1 MDPTINISNSD
12 DFNRIKE
19 SSVIVTNKSNSK
31 SLVNHRFNSNIN
43 NIDQNPNP
51 NSNPNHILNIQKTSD
66 SQSPL
71 HAKPTIIVDTDTL
84 PLSRPTSIA
93 SSPSRHSGLP

>member
-31 SLVNHRFNSNIN
+31 SLVNHKFNSTIN

-51 NSNPNHILNIQKTSD
+51 NHLLNIQKTSD

-93 SSPSRHSGLP
+93 SSPSRHSGVQ

>member
-31 SLVNHRFNSNIN
+31 SLVNHKFNSNIN

-51 NSNPNHILNIQKTSD
+51 NPNNLINIQTSD